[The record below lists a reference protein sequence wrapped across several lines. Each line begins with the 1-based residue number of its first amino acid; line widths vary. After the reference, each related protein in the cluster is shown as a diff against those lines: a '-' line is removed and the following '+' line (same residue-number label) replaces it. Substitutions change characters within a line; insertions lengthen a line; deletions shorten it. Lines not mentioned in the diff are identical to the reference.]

1 MLPGSRD
8 TARPRAQ
15 TSGPQLPRVPL
26 NLREQDDGKFQV
38 TEQAALEDTHLGTCG
53 TPSAWPSAVPP
64 PPGLPLG
71 LPAHPPGQLG
81 EAGVLLTEPAWLCGP
96 QLWTQQPPSSGRVSQ
111 SCAASLQEG
120 GDSGGEQGTK
130 WLPAA
135 ARCSGCSY
143 ICFRAEGELPG
154 SGGPRSLCYYLG
166 LRGLL
171 GPDLPGWLSALREMP
186 QMPCPFLGPGT
197 RFEGQGTRAREQ
209 QSSPG
214 IEAPDLT
221 LYKVPFSRRSPLEE
235 AQVWL
240 NVNLSSAFE

>member
-1 MLPGSRD
+1 MIFKKEAEAHRAEDWPMLPGSRD

-38 TEQAALEDTHLGTCG
+38 TEQAALEDTHLGACG

-111 SCAASLQEG
+111 SCAAASRKEGTVAGSKGQSGFLQPPGAAGVATSASGQRGSFLGQEAQG
-120 GDSGGEQGTK
+120 ASVTTWDFGDS
-130 WLPAA
+130 
-135 ARCSGCSY
+135 
-143 ICFRAEGELPG
+143 
-154 SGGPRSLCYYLG
+154 
-166 LRGLL
+166 
-171 GPDLPGWLSALREMP
+171 
-186 QMPCPFLGPGT
+186 
-197 RFEGQGTRAREQ
+197 
-209 QSSPG
+209 
-214 IEAPDLT
+214 
-221 LYKVPFSRRSPLEE
+221 
-235 AQVWL
+235 
-240 NVNLSSAFE
+240 